1 MFLTKQFTVQFGF
14 LLSLLCFPF
23 CLKFSVCFHLKMN
36 DLFLKLERKELSFVF
51 VSVKVEKQTCMYVV
65 KV

>member
-1 MFLTKQFTVQFGF
+1 
-14 LLSLLCFPF
+14 
-23 CLKFSVCFHLKMN
+23 MN